1 MKDDYR
7 SLHKSGGKN
16 VKNLNR
22 LSWGK
27 KQHLAIKAKGESKN
41 AIDPEGTLKVTIQ
54 PVSNRKTK
62 YKQLKCKGYLLSYIM
77 INPKGSPQL
86 NIVRVMK
93 DFPWLCPH
101 ALNMAFKHPA
111 LPTS

>member
-27 KQHLAIKAKGESKN
+27 KNQHLAKKAKRESEN
-41 AIDPEGTLKVTIQ
+41 AIDPEGSSKVTIQ

-62 YKQLKCKGYLLSYIM
+62 Y
-77 INPKGSPQL
+77 
-86 NIVRVMK
+86 
-93 DFPWLCPH
+93 
-101 ALNMAFKHPA
+101 
-111 LPTS
+111 T